1 MIELLEELA
10 GNAWPAP
17 VQQQLEGW
25 RLRAAG
31 NVTRRANSVLAVGAI
46 PEYGE
51 WLEEVM
57 RFYRCRGLP
66 VRFHVSDASPEGLE
80 GMLEGMGY
88 LAQAHTSVQVVR
100 CEVVLERSVGAGEF
114 EVVGFDG
121 LDAGW
126 LDSFMRIE
134 GHSESKRAMYEAI
147 LGSIGPRRRFVEA
160 RLGGEAVGVGM
171 AVAERGWAGVFNI
184 ASDGRYRGRGIG
196 TRVMRELALWGRENG
211 ASGMYLQVM
220 LDNGG
225 ALALYEKL
233 GFGHLYSYHYRVLE

>member
-1 MIELLEELA
+1 MGEGCFVLRTEYRVPSTEYGEEAGGRTECRVMAEVGRTPAPSKGIPMIELLEELA

-147 LGSIGPRRRFVEA
+147 LGSIGPRRRFV
-160 RLGGEAVGVGM
+160 
-171 AVAERGWAGVFNI
+171 
-184 ASDGRYRGRGIG
+184 
-196 TRVMRELALWGRENG
+196 
-211 ASGMYLQVM
+211 
-220 LDNGG
+220 
-225 ALALYEKL
+225 
-233 GFGHLYSYHYRVLE
+233 